1 MPTGYPILIGFIIV
15 ILIWST
21 TPIAIKWSG
30 EGPGY
35 LFGVTARMVIGV
47 SLMLILAYVKR
58 IPIPL
63 HKQAVYT
70 YLAAGLGIYG
80 AMLCVYWGAQYIPS
94 GFISVIFGMAPVIT
108 GVLAYFVLGER
119 ELTPVRVFGVSL
131 GIIGLVIIFHRS
143 INLGDAVAIGIA
155 AVCVSVFI
163 HALSSVMVKRLHVG
177 MHTLSVSTGGMIIA
191 TPLFVVTWIA
201 LDGELPAE
209 IPAHAM
215 WSIIYLGVIATV
227 IGFNLYFYI
236 LKHLPAS
243 QVALLMLITPVF
255 ALWIGKLFNN
265 ESVGWTAWLGT
276 LLIILGM
283 GIYQWGYV
291 WLRRDK

>member
-1 MPTGYPILIGFIIV
+1 MPTGYPVIISFIVV

-30 EGPGY
+30 EGPGF

-58 IPIPL
+58 IPIPR

-80 AMLCVYWGAQYIPS
+80 AMLSVYWGAQYIPS

-119 ELTPVRVFGVSL
+119 ELTPVRIFGVSV

-143 INLGDAVAIGIA
+143 INLGDEVAIGIA
-155 AVCVSVFI
+155 AVCVAVFV

-191 TPLFVVTWIA
+191 APLFVITWIIV
-201 LDGELPAE
+201 DGELPNE
-209 IPAHAM
+209 MPTHAM

-265 ESVGWTAWLGT
+265 ESVGWAAWLGT

-283 GIYQWGYV
+283 GVYQWGYV